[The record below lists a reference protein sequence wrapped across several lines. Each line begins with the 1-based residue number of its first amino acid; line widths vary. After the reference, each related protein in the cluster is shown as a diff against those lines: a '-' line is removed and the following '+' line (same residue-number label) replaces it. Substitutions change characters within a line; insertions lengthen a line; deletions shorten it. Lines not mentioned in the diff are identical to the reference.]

1 MSENKLPSC
10 LTTKQIEALLK
21 SKGIQATAQ
30 RIAVCQYVLCEAEHV
45 TVDEVKDWADKNFPK
60 ISLATVYN
68 TLNILVEAN
77 LLKALK
83 LSHSDKVIYDN
94 KVEAHYHFL
103 DENTEKLYD
112 IELEK
117 VGFSYNIDKDFQVT
131 SFDVLLKGTKIS

>member
-112 IELEK
+112 IDLEK